1 MTDLGRRVADDALE
15 LALRD
20 LSPHIDWP
28 TGPTAPDLATRVQR
42 AIVAGPSAAAGARWS
57 GWRPMRRALALALV
71 AVLVLAA
78 LAAALALGLPGLRIR
93 LAEPASTPPPT
104 AAGASGAS
112 GATPGASEPGVP
124 GSRLGLGRLVALDEV
139 ERLTGSSIGLPVA
152 ADLGPPDAA
161 YVDEGRANQVALVWS
176 ASGGL
181 PGSREPG
188 VGLVLMR
195 FDGTVDDGFYEKVVG
210 GGTSVVPISVRG
222 HGGFWISGDP
232 HLFFYRTAGGQSIDD
247 SRRWVGDA
255 LIWSD
260 GRMTFRLE
268 SALGREA
275 AIALAESIE

>member
-104 AAGASGAS
+104 AAGASGA
-112 GATPGASEPGVP
+112 TPGTSEPGVP

-139 ERLTGSSIGLPVA
+139 ERLTGRSISVPVA

>member
-1 MTDLGRRVADDALE
+1 MTDLGRRAADDALE
-15 LALRD
+15 LDLRD

-57 GWRPMRRALALALV
+57 DWRPMRRALALALV

-93 LAEPASTPPPT
+93 LAEPAGTAPPT
-104 AAGASGAS
+104 ASGAS
-112 GATPGASEPGVP
+112 GATPGTSEPGVP